1 MKRILFI
8 ILSVIAFSSCDSS
21 KKPPVNLSRTVAK
34 NEISVP
40 YSEINGVKT
49 IPVKL
54 NGVSMDMIYDPGCSG
69 VQISALELQTLCKNG
84 RFSEDDIIGI
94 GTARIADG
102 SIVENGVINIREIE
116 IGGKDGIVL
125 SNIEA
130 SVSLNQEAPLLL
142 GNGVLDKVVSVE
154 VDNVKKTIKFKRN

>member
-54 NGVSMDMIYDPGCSG
+54 NGVSMDMIYDPGCS
-69 VQISALELQTLCKNG
+69 
-84 RFSEDDIIGI
+84 
-94 GTARIADG
+94 
-102 SIVENGVINIREIE
+102 E
-116 IGGKDGIVL
+116 IGRAHV
-125 SNIEA
+125 
-130 SVSLNQEAPLLL
+130 
-142 GNGVLDKVVSVE
+142 
-154 VDNVKKTIKFKRN
+154 